1 MRIRKAATA
10 AVTAVVAAGT
20 IASAVGGADKAPAQN
35 TEPPKNEDPSANG
48 TVAPSLCYA
57 TQEDGTGFCV
67 DRSVC
72 SGGCL
77 HVDGTNAVQN
87 RKWYELNS

>member
-20 IASAVGGADKAPAQN
+20 IASAVGTDKAPAHN